1 MTEFEAIPDEA
12 VFEKSFVPDSSRQGT
27 LKILLVERMEEASSE
42 RSLMR
47 GFSRKGYRP
56 GQVIQLPRGG

>member
-42 RSLMR
+42 RSLTR
-47 GFSRKGYRP
+47 GFSRMG
-56 GQVIQLPRGG
+56 